1 VKSSAS
7 DCAQRYDRLMDG
19 NGNQEADDLRQRL
32 ADERALRAEAER
44 VSRLKDEFLSILGHE
59 LRAPLHAILGW
70 SRLLESGRLAPED
83 VQRGGQTIDRNVRNL
98 AQLVDDLIDMSG
110 LLSGRLRLDPEET
123 DLAQIVEAALETMQ
137 ATADAKGVRLE
148 KNLPPQACLVFG
160 DRQRLQQVIWNLL
173 NNAVKFT
180 PRGGL
185 ITTSLARDHG
195 NWEVKVTDSG
205 IGLGPNALK
214 MIFDRFGRHEAP
226 RRGPPG
232 LGLGLVIVKQVIEL
246 HGGRVWANSVGEG
259 HGATF
264 YALMPRLAPHE
275 PVADVVALESADL
288 HGLRVLLVDDD
299 KETLERSRQNLSSA
313 RALVATASSVESALE
328 ALRIFHADVL
338 IADVSMPGRN
348 GYDLIRAV
356 RAKLSAQELPAI
368 ALTEFAR
375 PEDAVRAHDAGFQM
389 HLTTPADA
397 DELVSAVAQ
406 LTRRT

>member
-1 VKSSAS
+1 
-7 DCAQRYDRLMDG
+7 MDG
-19 NGNQEADDLRQRL
+19 NGNPEAEDPRQRL

-44 VSRLKDEFLSILGHE
+44 VSRLKDEFLSTLGHE

-137 ATADAKGVRLE
+137 ATADAKGVKLE
-148 KNLPPQACLVFG
+148 KNLPAQACLVFG

-180 PRGGL
+180 SRGGL

-214 MIFDRFGRHEAP
+214 MVFDRFGRNETP

-246 HGGRVWANSVGEG
+246 HGGRVWATSDGEG

-313 RALVATASSVESALE
+313 RALVATATSVESALE

-338 IADVSMPGRN
+338 IADLSMPGRN

>member
-1 VKSSAS
+1 
-7 DCAQRYDRLMDG
+7 MDG
-19 NGNQEADDLRQRL
+19 NGNHEAEDPRQRL

-44 VSRLKDEFLSILGHE
+44 VSRLKDEFLSTLGHE

-137 ATADAKGVRLE
+137 ATADAKGVKLE
-148 KNLPPQACLVFG
+148 KSLPAQACLVFG

-180 PRGGL
+180 SRGGL
-185 ITTSLARDHG
+185 ITTSLVRNHG
-195 NWEVKVTDSG
+195 NWEVKVTDTG
-205 IGLGPNALK
+205 IGLGANALK
-214 MIFDRFGRHEAP
+214 MIFDRFGGSESP

-246 HGGRVWANSVGEG
+246 HGGRVWATSEGEG

-275 PVADVVALESADL
+275 PVDDVVALESADL

-313 RALVATASSVESALE
+313 RALVATATSVESALE

-397 DELVSAVAQ
+397 EELVSAVAQ

>member
-1 VKSSAS
+1 MSVGS
-7 DCAQRYDRLMDG
+7 MDG
-19 NGNQEADDLRQRL
+19 NGNHDERSGEADDPRQRL

-110 LLSGRLRLDPEET
+110 LLSGQLRLDPEET

-148 KNLPPQACLVFG
+148 KSLPAQACLVFG

-185 ITTSLARDHG
+185 ITTSLARDLG

-214 MIFDRFGRHEAP
+214 MIFDRFGRSETP

-246 HGGRVWANSVGEG
+246 HGGRVWANSAGEG

-313 RALVATASSVESALE
+313 RALVATACSVESALE

>member
-1 VKSSAS
+1 
-7 DCAQRYDRLMDG
+7 MDG
-19 NGNQEADDLRQRL
+19 NGNPEAEDPRQRL

-44 VSRLKDEFLSILGHE
+44 VSRLKDEFLSTLGHE

-137 ATADAKGVRLE
+137 ATADAKGVKLE
-148 KNLPPQACLVFG
+148 KNLPAQACLVFG

-180 PRGGL
+180 SRGGL

-214 MIFDRFGRHEAP
+214 MVFDRFGRNETP

-246 HGGRVWANSVGEG
+246 HGGRVWATSDGEG

-313 RALVATASSVESALE
+313 RALVATATSVESALE

>member
-1 VKSSAS
+1 
-7 DCAQRYDRLMDG
+7 MDDNTG
-19 NGNQEADDLRQRL
+19 HEPGDLLQRL
-32 ADERALRAEAER
+32 ADERALRTEAER
-44 VSRLKDEFLSILGHE
+44 VSRLKDEFLASLGHE
-59 LRAPLHAILGW
+59 LRAPLHAMLGW
-70 SRLLESGRLAPED
+70 SRLLESGRLTAED
-83 VQRGGQTIDRNVRNL
+83 VQRGGQTIDRNVRML

-110 LLSGRLRLDPEET
+110 LLSGHLRLDPEET

-148 KNLPPQACLVFG
+148 KSLPAQACLVFG

-180 PRGGL
+180 PRGGV
-185 ITTSLARDHG
+185 ITAQLTRAHG
-195 NWEVKVTDSG
+195 NWEVNVTDSG
-205 IGLGPNALK
+205 IGLSPSALALV
-214 MIFDRFGRHEAP
+214 FDRFGRSESP

-246 HGGRVWANSVGEG
+246 HGGRVWARSAGEG

-264 YALMPRLAPHE
+264 CALLPRLAPHE
-275 PVADVVALESADL
+275 PVADVVALESTDL
-288 HGLRVLLVDDD
+288 RGLRVLLVDDD
-299 KETLERSRQNLSSA
+299 QETLERSRQGLSSA
-313 RALVATASSVESALE
+313 RALVATAHSADSALE
-328 ALRIFHADVL
+328 ALRTFHADVL
-338 IADVSMPGRN
+338 VADLTLPGRN

-375 PEDAVRAHDAGFQM
+375 PEDAVRAHGAGFQM
-389 HLTTPADA
+389 HLTRPADTE
-397 DELVSAVAQ
+397 ELVSAVAQ

>member
-1 VKSSAS
+1 
-7 DCAQRYDRLMDG
+7 MEG
-19 NGNQEADDLRQRL
+19 NGNHDERTGEAEDPRQRL

-44 VSRLKDEFLSILGHE
+44 VSRLKDEFLSTLGHE

-148 KNLPPQACLVFG
+148 KSLPAQACLVFG

-214 MIFDRFGRHEAP
+214 MVFDRFGRNETP

-246 HGGRVWANSVGEG
+246 HGGRVWANSAGEG

-275 PVADVVALESADL
+275 PVADVVTLESADL

-313 RALVATASSVESALE
+313 RALVATATSVESALE

>member
-1 VKSSAS
+1 
-7 DCAQRYDRLMDG
+7 MDA
-19 NGNQEADDLRQRL
+19 NGNRDERNGEAEDPRQRL

-44 VSRLKDEFLSILGHE
+44 VSRLKDEFLSTLGHE

-148 KNLPPQACLVFG
+148 KNLPAQACLVFG

-214 MIFDRFGRHEAP
+214 MIFDRFGRNESP

-246 HGGRVWANSVGEG
+246 HGGRVWVNSAGEG

>member
-1 VKSSAS
+1 
-7 DCAQRYDRLMDG
+7 MDG
-19 NGNQEADDLRQRL
+19 NGNPEAEDPRQRL

-44 VSRLKDEFLSILGHE
+44 VSRLKDEFLSTLGHE

-137 ATADAKGVRLE
+137 ATADAKGVKLE
-148 KNLPPQACLVFG
+148 KNLPAQACLVFG

-180 PRGGL
+180 SRGGL

-214 MIFDRFGRHEAP
+214 MVFDRFGRNETP

-246 HGGRVWANSVGEG
+246 HGGRVWASSAGEG

-264 YALMPRLAPHE
+264 CAVLPRLAPHE
-275 PVADVVALESADL
+275 PVADAVALESADL

-313 RALVATASSVESALE
+313 RALVATATSVESALE

>member
-1 VKSSAS
+1 
-7 DCAQRYDRLMDG
+7 MDD
-19 NGNQEADDLRQRL
+19 NGGQEPEDLRQRL
-32 ADERALRAEAER
+32 ADERALRSEAER
-44 VSRLKDEFLSILGHE
+44 VSRLKDEFLSTLGHE
-59 LRAPLHAILGW
+59 LRAPLHAVLGW

-83 VQRGGQTIDRNVRNL
+83 VQRGGQTIDRNVRIL

-123 DLAQIVEAALETMQ
+123 DLAQIVEAALEIMQ
-137 ATADAKGVRLE
+137 ATADAKGVRLV
-148 KNLPPQACLVFG
+148 KKLPAQACLVFG

-180 PRGGL
+180 PRGGV
-185 ITTSLARDHG
+185 IATTLTRAQG
-195 NWEVKVTDSG
+195 NWEVNVTDSG
-205 IGLGPNALK
+205 IGLSATALNLV
-214 MIFDRFGRHEAP
+214 FDRFGRNESP

-246 HGGRVWANSVGEG
+246 HGGRVTARSAGEG
-259 HGATF
+259 QGATF
-264 YALMPRLAPHE
+264 SALLPRLAPHE

-299 KETLERSRQNLSSA
+299 KETLERSRQHLSSA
-313 RALVATASSVESALE
+313 RALVATTSSVDSALE
-328 ALRIFHADVL
+328 ALRTFHADVL
-338 IADVSMPGRN
+338 VAGLTMRGRN

-356 RAKLSAQELPAI
+356 RANLSAQELPAI

-389 HLTTPADA
+389 HLTMPADA
-397 DELVSAVAQ
+397 EELVSAVAQ

>member
-1 VKSSAS
+1 
-7 DCAQRYDRLMDG
+7 MDG
-19 NGNQEADDLRQRL
+19 NGNHEAEDPGQRL

-44 VSRLKDEFLSILGHE
+44 VSRLKDDFLSTLGHE

-148 KNLPPQACLVFG
+148 KSLPAQACLVFG

-180 PRGGL
+180 SRGGL
-185 ITTSLARDHG
+185 ITTSLVRDHG

-214 MIFDRFGRHEAP
+214 MIFDRFGRIEIP

-246 HGGRVWANSVGEG
+246 HGGRVWATSDGEG

-313 RALVATASSVESALE
+313 RALVATATSVESALE

>member
-1 VKSSAS
+1 
-7 DCAQRYDRLMDG
+7 MDG
-19 NGNQEADDLRQRL
+19 NGNGGNDPEDLRRRL

-44 VSRLKDEFLSILGHE
+44 VSRLKDEFLSTLGHE
-59 LRAPLHAILGW
+59 LRAPLHAVLGW

-83 VQRGGQTIDRNVRNL
+83 VQRGGQTIDRNVRIL

-148 KNLPPQACLVFG
+148 KKLPATACLVFG
-160 DRQRLQQVIWNLL
+160 DRQRLQQVVWNLL

-180 PRGGL
+180 SRGGV
-185 ITTSLARDHG
+185 ISTTLTRAQG
-195 NWEVKVTDSG
+195 NWEVNVKDSG
-205 IGLGPNALK
+205 IGMNPSALNLV
-214 MIFDRFGRHEAP
+214 FDRFGRNESP

-246 HGGRVWANSVGEG
+246 HGGRVSAKSAGEG
-259 HGATF
+259 QGSTF
-264 YALMPRLAPHE
+264 SALLPRLAPHE
-275 PVADVVALESADL
+275 PVADVVALESTDL

-299 KETLERSRQNLSSA
+299 KETLERSRQNLSTA
-313 RALVATASSVESALE
+313 RALVATATSADSALE
-328 ALRIFHADVL
+328 ALRTFHADVL
-338 IADVSMPGRN
+338 VADVTMAGRN

-397 DELVSAVAQ
+397 DELISAVAQ

>member
-1 VKSSAS
+1 MIVGAM
-7 DCAQRYDRLMDG
+7 AQ
-19 NGNQEADDLRQRL
+19 NGSPDSEDPRQKL

-44 VSRLKDEFLSILGHE
+44 VSRLKDEFLSVLGHE

-123 DLAQIVEAALETMQ
+123 DLAQIVEAALETME

-148 KNLPPQACLVFG
+148 KSLPSQACLVFG

-185 ITTSLARDHG
+185 ITTTLARDQG

-214 MIFDRFGRHEAP
+214 MIFDRFGRNESP

-246 HGGRVWANSVGEG
+246 HGGRVWAQSVGEG

-264 YALMPRLAPHE
+264 CALMPRLAPHE
-275 PVADVVALESADL
+275 PVADVVSSRAPTC
-288 HGLRVLLVDDD
+288 HGLRVLLVDDNE
-299 KETLERSRQNLSSA
+299 ETLERTRQNLSSA
-313 RALVATASSVESALE
+313 RALVATATSVDSALE

-338 IADVSMPGRN
+338 IADLSMAGRN
-348 GYDLIRAV
+348 GFDLIGAV

-397 DELVSAVAQ
+397 DELISAVAQ